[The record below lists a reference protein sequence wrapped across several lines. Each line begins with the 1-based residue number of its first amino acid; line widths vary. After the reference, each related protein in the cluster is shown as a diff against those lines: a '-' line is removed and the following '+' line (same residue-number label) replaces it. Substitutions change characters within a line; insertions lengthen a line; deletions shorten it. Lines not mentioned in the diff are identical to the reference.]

1 MADLKTEEKKAL
13 AKELFLKCDLTLEEI
28 AGRVGVTRQT
38 IARWSYAGAW
48 NELKASLSITREQQI
63 AYMYRQI
70 SEINEKIL
78 SRDPGERY
86 ATASEADTL
95 NKLAASVKK
104 MEIDIGIS
112 DIISV
117 GMRFINWLRTA
128 DLDKAKEYTVLWDL
142 FIKDQLA
149 K

>member
-1 MADLKTEEKKAL
+1 
-13 AKELFLKCDLTLEEI
+13 
-28 AGRVGVTRQT
+28 
-38 IARWSYAGAW
+38 
-48 NELKASLSITREQQI
+48 
-63 AYMYRQI
+63 MYRQI

-142 FIKDQLA
+142 FIKDQIA